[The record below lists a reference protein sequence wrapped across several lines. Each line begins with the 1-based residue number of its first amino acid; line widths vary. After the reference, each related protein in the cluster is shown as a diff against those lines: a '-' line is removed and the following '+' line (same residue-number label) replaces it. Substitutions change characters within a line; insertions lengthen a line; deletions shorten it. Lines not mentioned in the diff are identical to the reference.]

1 MAERWDERER
11 AYRRDEGE
19 YRNRPNGERDRM
31 DRVGDEVR
39 SWFGDDDAARRRR
52 MDEQSDDRGERFS
65 STAGRTW
72 DRTREAARD
81 ATDWDR
87 DGRRGLAEWNDNDR
101 PGPARQPSYSTAVR
115 NRDDDYWSRDRE
127 YRDAGSYRPGSA
139 YPEPRDLSPTSSR
152 YGTSFGI
159 GSSAYTGRGPRG
171 YTRGDER
178 IREDLCD
185 RLTDDSRIDA
195 SDIDVQV
202 KGGEVTLSGSV
213 RTRDEKRFTED
224 LVERVSG
231 VRDVN
236 NHLKVKPADDVLGT
250 ARSGSSVLGLTDNP
264 PPPPTRTK

>member
-1 MAERWDERER
+1 MAERWDEHER
-11 AYRRDEGE
+11 GYRRDDGE
-19 YRNRPNGERDRM
+19 YRNRPFGERDKV
-31 DRVGDEVR
+31 DRAGDEVR

-52 MDEQSDDRGERFS
+52 MDEARENRGERFS
-65 STAGRTW
+65 SAVGRTW

-81 ATDWDR
+81 VTDWDR

-101 PGPARQPSYSTAVR
+101 PGQARPSSYSTADR
-115 NRDDDYWSRDRE
+115 NRNDDYWSRDRE
-127 YRDAGSYRPGSA
+127 YRDASYRPSGA
-139 YPEPRDLSPTSSR
+139 YPESRDPSSTSLR
-152 YGTSFGI
+152 YGTSYGP
-159 GSSAYTGRGPRG
+159 GAGAYAGRGPRG

-213 RTRDEKRFTED
+213 RTRDEKRFSED
-224 LVERVSG
+224 LAERISG

-236 NHLKVKPADDVLGT
+236 NNLKVKSADDVLGT

-264 PPPPTRTK
+264 PPPPTKTK